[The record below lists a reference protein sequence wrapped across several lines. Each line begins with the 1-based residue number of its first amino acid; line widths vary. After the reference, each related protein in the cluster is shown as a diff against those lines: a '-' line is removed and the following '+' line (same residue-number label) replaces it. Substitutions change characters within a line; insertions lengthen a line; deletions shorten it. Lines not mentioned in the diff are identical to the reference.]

1 MATYSISL
9 DISYE
14 STSDEIN
21 EWAATFN
28 CTATLITEFGPAGG
42 NPVYKFSTKNITNL
56 ENLCDDLGIDTLTF
70 IENVEKSK

>member
-1 MATYSISL
+1 MATYSIAL
-9 DISYE
+9 DVSHE
-14 STSDEIN
+14 PTFDEIAK
-21 EWAATFN
+21 WAASFN

-70 IENVEKSK
+70 IENIEKTK